1 MQYTASSFAAPVLAL
16 TNPVLALETKLE
28 KPVGFFP
35 RRAHFQTHPGNIFEA
50 WLIHPVVRRIN
61 RLLER
66 FTWIQSGQTQQYIL
80 YGLVFLVILIVWI
93 IGVR

>member
-1 MQYTASSFAAPVLAL
+1 M
-16 TNPVLALETKLE
+16 
-28 KPVGFFP
+28 
-35 RRAHFQTHPGNIFEA
+35 
-50 WLIHPVVRRIN
+50 
-61 RLLER
+61 